1 MTPPAEKPAA
11 TASAGSPAPSVAT
24 VPSTPLLTPLQRRI
38 KDSPSIGRVKEAVAD
53 QGFVT
58 LDVGKKAGLKE
69 GLKFDLR
76 RDAAVVGRVTI
87 TIAEDG
93 EAVAD
98 VDPKTIPQGIKV
110 QAGDELISVVL
121 DR

>member
-1 MTPPAEKPAA
+1 M
-11 TASAGSPAPSVAT
+11 
-24 VPSTPLLTPLQRRI
+24 
-38 KDSPSIGRVKEAVAD
+38 KEAVAD